1 MAVST
6 SNNANG
12 PAVSGSSIE
21 DQLEQMPVG
30 RTHWKIIITLGLG
43 LFFDLYGIFLS
54 GSIGVALTSNFE
66 LSEGPALSILAAVTF
81 FGMFLGSV
89 FLGGL
94 ADKIGRRRAF
104 LLNLVWFSLWSVVA
118 AFSPTFWFL
127 VIIRGLAGVGLGAL
141 YPVADSYLQEILPKE
156 HRGWLAS
163 WTYTISFLAVPL
175 VGFLAIL
182 LNGAEFLGGTGWR
195 WLLALGGIGG
205 LLVLLLRHNLVES
218 PRWLAAQGRAEEA
231 KAALQVFADGS
242 EVKLL
247 PVLALESAPCQAQ
260 RRRFWRARWNSLSR
274 PLYRKRM
281 VMLVVF
287 HLFQT
292 FGYFGFGTLAML
304 VLLSRGQTVTNSLL
318 FISLSFLGYPTGS
331 LISTPLIQLIER
343 KTLLIGSVI
352 MMAAFGMAFAI
363 STDATLIIA
372 FGFLLALTNNV
383 FSNVYHIYQAEI
395 FPTESRATAIGW
407 SYSVSRLSSAA
418 LPFILLPVLHAW
430 GPVAAFSLVAVAL
443 LIACAAIG
451 FLGPRTSGRPLA
463 EISPL

>member
-6 SNNANG
+6 SNNANM

-21 DQLEQMPVG
+21 DQLEKMPVG
-30 RTHWKIIITLGLG
+30 RTHWKIIVTLGLG

-66 LSEGPALSILAAVTF
+66 LNDGPALSILAASTF
-81 FGMFLGSV
+81 LGMFVGSAV
-89 FLGGL
+89 FGGL

-104 LLNLVWFSLWSVVA
+104 LFNLLWFSLWSIVA

-127 VIIRGLAGVGLGAL
+127 IVIRGMAGVGLGAL

-163 WTYTISFLAVPL
+163 WTYTISFIAVPL

-182 LNGAEFLGGTGWR
+182 LNSAEFLGGTGWR

-205 LLVLLLRHNLVES
+205 LGVLLLRNNLVES
-218 PRWLAAQGRAEEA
+218 PRWLASQGRIEEA
-231 KAALQVFADGS
+231 KAALTVFADGS
-242 EVKLL
+242 GVKLQPIL
-247 PVLALESAPCQAQ
+247 NLESTPGQTPQ
-260 RRRFWRARWNSLSR
+260 RNFWATRWKSLSR
-274 PLYRKRM
+274 PVYRKRI

-287 HLFQT
+287 HMFQT

-304 VLLSRGQTVTNSLL
+304 VLLSRGQTITNSLL

-343 KTLLIGSVI
+343 KTLLIGTVI
-352 MMAAFGMAFAI
+352 TMAVFGMAFAI

-407 SYSVSRLSSAA
+407 TYSVSRLSSAA
-418 LPFILLPVLHAW
+418 LPFILLPVLHTW
-430 GPVAAFSLVAVAL
+430 GPVAVFSLVAVAL

-451 FLGPRTSGRPLA
+451 FLGPRTSCRPLA

>member
-1 MAVST
+1 
-6 SNNANG
+6 
-12 PAVSGSSIE
+12 
-21 DQLEQMPVG
+21 
-30 RTHWKIIITLGLG
+30 
-43 LFFDLYGIFLS
+43 
-54 GSIGVALTSNFE
+54 
-66 LSEGPALSILAAVTF
+66 
-81 FGMFLGSV
+81 
-89 FLGGL
+89 
-94 ADKIGRRRAF
+94 
-104 LLNLVWFSLWSVVA
+104 
-118 AFSPTFWFL
+118 
-127 VIIRGLAGVGLGAL
+127 
-141 YPVADSYLQEILPKE
+141 
-156 HRGWLAS
+156 
-163 WTYTISFLAVPL
+163 
-175 VGFLAIL
+175 
-182 LNGAEFLGGTGWR
+182 
-195 WLLALGGIGG
+195 
-205 LLVLLLRHNLVES
+205 
-218 PRWLAAQGRAEEA
+218 
-231 KAALQVFADGS
+231 
-242 EVKLL
+242 
-247 PVLALESAPCQAQ
+247 
-260 RRRFWRARWNSLSR
+260 
-274 PLYRKRM
+274 M

-352 MMAAFGMAFAI
+352 MMAVFGMAFAI